1 MLKRMTTVMIA
12 ALLAFMAVTPIPAD
26 ASTKAEKDARHVEKV
41 RAGISKLGAGRD
53 ARVAVRLRDKTKV
66 AGYISKIEND
76 SFVVTDLKTSEA
88 TTIAYPDVVQV
99 KGNNLSTSAK
109 IAIGVGI
116 AVGVIIVLYL
126 VRGAFCDGQC

>member
-1 MLKRMTTVMIA
+1 MIA
-12 ALLAFMAVTPIPAD
+12 ALLAFTTIGPAPAG
-26 ASTKAEKDARHVEKV
+26 ASTKAEKDARHTEKV
-41 RAGISKLGAGRD
+41 RTGILKLGLGRD
-53 ARVAVRLRDKTKV
+53 ARVTVSLRGKTKV
-66 AGYISKIEND
+66 AGYVSKVED
-76 SFVVTDLKTSEA
+76 ASFVVTDIKTAEA

-99 KGNNLSTSAK
+99 KGNNLSTRTK